1 VYVSIFGP
9 ARIWAAGGESDIISW
24 PQLSKMSGEETMSA
38 IVDLAPIV
46 GVTEAADRRRRIFAI
61 VGASSGNLVEW
72 YDFYA
77 YAFTSI
83 YFASAF
89 FPSGD
94 STSQLLAT
102 AGIFAVGFF
111 MRPLGGWLFGW
122 IADTH
127 GRRTAMIISVLMM
140 CAGSLMIAVMPT
152 HATIGALAPLLLLL
166 ARLAQG
172 LSVGGEYGT
181 AATYMSEV
189 ASKGNRGF
197 YSSFQYVTLIGG
209 QLLALLVL
217 AILQGLLTTDELKAW
232 GWRIPFVIGAVAA
245 IVAMYLRRS
254 LAETASEEAM
264 HSKEAGSL
272 IGLLRHHPRAI
283 MIVLAFTMGGSL
295 YFYTFT
301 TYMQKYLVN
310 TAHMDAKVVTL
321 VMTVALIV
329 YMLLQ
334 PVFGALS
341 DRIGRKNNMILFTA
355 VGALTAAP
363 LIFTLGGV
371 SGPYT
376 ALMLVLVA
384 LTIASFYTSISG
396 VVKAEL
402 FPTEV
407 RALGVGFTYAVAN
420 AMFGGT
426 AEYVALWLKSSGRE
440 SWFAWY
446 VAGMVAIGLAAA
458 LIMPDTRKYGYLEGT
473 GQVER

>member
-1 VYVSIFGP
+1 MSTFADSISITG
-9 ARIWAAGGESDIISW
+9 
-24 PQLSKMSGEETMSA
+24 TME
-38 IVDLAPIV
+38 P
-46 GVTEAADRRRRIFAI
+46 TDRRRRIVAI
-61 VGASSGNLVEW
+61 IGASSGNLVEW

-89 FPSGD
+89 FPTGD
-94 STSQLLAT
+94 STSQLLGT

-127 GRRTAMIISVLMM
+127 GRRTSMVISVLMM
-140 CAGSLMIAVMPT
+140 CAGSLLIAIMPT
-152 HATIGALAPLLLLL
+152 YAAIGAMAPVLLLF
-166 ARLAQG
+166 ARLVQG
-172 LSVGGEYGT
+172 FSVGGEYGT

-217 AILQGLLTTDELKAW
+217 VVLQTLLTTDQLKAW

-245 IVAMYLRRS
+245 LVAMYLRRS
-254 LAETASEEAM
+254 LAETASDETM

-272 IGLLRHHPRAI
+272 LQLMRHKRAVL
-283 MIVLAFTMGGSL
+283 IVFAFTMGGSL

-310 TAHMDAKVVTL
+310 TAHMDASIVSI
-321 VMTVALIV
+321 VMTAVLIL
-329 YMLLQ
+329 YMCLQ
-334 PVFGALS
+334 PAFGALS
-341 DRIGRKNNMILFTA
+341 DRIGRRNNMILFTA
-355 VGALTAAP
+355 LGALAASPLLFALGQVSNPVTAFLLVLA
-363 LIFTLGGV
+363 
-371 SGPYT
+371 
-376 ALMLVLVA
+376 ALM
-384 LTIASFYTSISG
+384 IASFYTSISG
-396 VVKAEL
+396 VVKADL

-407 RALGVGFTYAVAN
+407 RALGVGLTYAVAN
-420 AMFGGT
+420 AIFGGT
-426 AEYVALWLKSSGRE
+426 AEYVALWLKSSGQE
-440 SWFAWY
+440 QWFAWY
-446 VAGMVAIGLAAA
+446 VSGIVAVGLAAS

-473 GQVER
+473 GQVERNL

>member
-1 VYVSIFGP
+1 MSIF
-9 ARIWAAGGESDIISW
+9 ADSISIT
-24 PQLSKMSGEETMSA
+24 GTME
-38 IVDLAPIV
+38 P
-46 GVTEAADRRRRIFAI
+46 TDRRRRIVAI
-61 VGASSGNLVEW
+61 IGASSGNLVEW

-89 FPSGD
+89 FPTGD
-94 STSQLLAT
+94 STSQLLGT

-122 IADTH
+122 MADTH
-127 GRRTAMIISVLMM
+127 GRRTSMVISVLMM
-140 CAGSLMIAVMPT
+140 CAGSLLIAVMPT
-152 HATIGALAPLLLLL
+152 YATIGAMAPVLLLF
-166 ARLAQG
+166 ARLVQG

-217 AILQGLLTTDELKAW
+217 VVLQALLTTDQLKAW

-245 IVAMYLRRS
+245 LVAMYLRRS
-254 LAETASEEAM
+254 LAETASHETM

-272 IGLLRHHPRAI
+272 LQLMRHKRAVL
-283 MIVLAFTMGGSL
+283 IVFAFTMGGSL

-310 TAHMDAKVVTL
+310 TAHMDPGIVSI
-321 VMTVALIV
+321 VMTAVLIL
-329 YMLLQ
+329 YMCLQ
-334 PVFGALS
+334 PPFGALS
-341 DRIGRKNNMILFTA
+341 DRIGRRNNMILFTA
-355 VGALTAAP
+355 LGALAASPLLFALGQVSNPVTAF
-363 LIFTLGGV
+363 L
-371 SGPYT
+371 
-376 ALMLVLVA
+376 LVLAA
-384 LTIASFYTSISG
+384 LIIASFYTSISG
-396 VVKAEL
+396 VVKADL

-407 RALGVGFTYAVAN
+407 RALGVGLTYAVAN
-420 AMFGGT
+420 AIFGGT
-426 AEYVALWLKSSGRE
+426 AEYVALWLKSSDQE
-440 SWFAWY
+440 QWFAWY
-446 VAGMVAIGLAAA
+446 VSGIVAVGLAAS

-473 GQVER
+473 GQVERNL

>member
-1 VYVSIFGP
+1 MQSVDQALP
-9 ARIWAAGGESDIISW
+9 ASGFDIVAGAGD
-24 PQLSKMSGEETMSA
+24 KG
-38 IVDLAPIV
+38 
-46 GVTEAADRRRRIFAI
+46 RRIRAI

-83 YFASAF
+83 YFAAAF
-89 FPSGD
+89 FPTGD
-94 STSQLLAT
+94 TTSQLMAT

-127 GRRTAMIISVLMM
+127 GRKNSMVISVLMM
-140 CAGSLMIAVMPT
+140 CAGSLLIAIMPT
-152 HATIGALAPLLLLL
+152 YATIGAAAPVLLLI
-166 ARLAQG
+166 ARLVQG

-189 ASKGNRGF
+189 AGKGHRGF

-217 AILQGLLTTDELKAW
+217 VVLQALLSVDELKGW
-232 GWRIPFVIGAVAA
+232 GWRIPFVIGAVTAV
-245 IVAMYLRRS
+245 VAMYLRRS
-254 LAETASEEAM
+254 LVETGSEAAM

-272 IGLLRHHPRAI
+272 RGLLKYKRSVLL
-283 MIVLAFTMGGSL
+283 VLAFTMGGSL

-310 TAHMDAKVVTL
+310 TAHMDAKIVSM
-321 VMTVALIV
+321 VMTGVLVI

-341 DRIGRKNNMILFTA
+341 DRIGRRNNMLLFSGIATMGS
-355 VGALTAAP
+355 VPLLSALGQVSSPYVA
-363 LIFTLGGV
+363 FTL
-371 SGPYT
+371 
-376 ALMLVLVA
+376 ALIALV
-384 LTIASFYTSISG
+384 IASFYTSISG

-402 FPTEV
+402 FPSTV
-407 RALGVGFTYAVAN
+407 RALGVGFTYAVGN
-420 AMFGGT
+420 ALFGGT
-426 AEYVALWLKSSGRE
+426 AEYVALSLKSAGRE
-440 SWFAWY
+440 EWFAWY
-446 VAGMVAIGLAAA
+446 VTVLVGVAFVASML
-458 LIMPDTRKYGYLEGT
+458 MPDTRRRSYLDGT
-473 GQVER
+473 WESGSRGTPGEPQIR

>member
-1 VYVSIFGP
+1 MSSI
-9 ARIWAAGGESDIISW
+9 ADSISIT
-24 PQLSKMSGEETMSA
+24 GTME
-38 IVDLAPIV
+38 AP
-46 GVTEAADRRRRIFAI
+46 DRRRRIVAI
-61 VGASSGNLVEW
+61 IGASSGNLVEW

-89 FPSGD
+89 FPTGD
-94 STSQLLAT
+94 STSQLLGT

-127 GRRTAMIISVLMM
+127 GRRTSMVISVLMM
-140 CAGSLMIAVMPT
+140 CAGSLLIAIMPT
-152 HATIGALAPLLLLL
+152 YATIGAAAPMLLLF

-217 AILQGLLTTDELKAW
+217 VFLQALLTVDQLKAW

-245 IVAMYLRRS
+245 LIAMYLRRS
-254 LAETASEEAM
+254 LAETASEETM
-264 HSKEAGSL
+264 RSKEAGSIVALLQHKRAVL
-272 IGLLRHHPRAI
+272 I
-283 MIVLAFTMGGSL
+283 VFAFTMGGSL

-310 TAHMDAKVVTL
+310 TAHMDAGIVSII
-321 VMTVALIV
+321 MTAVLIL
-329 YMLLQ
+329 YMCLQ
-334 PVFGALS
+334 PAFGALS
-341 DRIGRKNNMILFTA
+341 DRIGRRNNMILFTA
-355 VGALTAAP
+355 LGALAAAP
-363 LIFTLGGV
+363 LLFALGQV
-371 SGPYT
+371 ANSIN
-376 ALMLVLVA
+376 AFLLVLAA
-384 LTIASFYTSISG
+384 LVIASFYTSISG

-407 RALGVGFTYAVAN
+407 RALGVGLTYAVAN
-420 AMFGGT
+420 AIFGGT
-426 AEYVALWLKSSGRE
+426 AEYVALWLKSSGQE
-440 SWFAWY
+440 QWFAWY
-446 VAGMVAIGLAAA
+446 VSGIVAVGLAAS

-473 GQVER
+473 GQVERNL

>member
-1 VYVSIFGP
+1 MTALVEPIAITG
-9 ARIWAAGGESDIISW
+9 AIAAG
-24 PQLSKMSGEETMSA
+24 
-38 IVDLAPIV
+38 
-46 GVTEAADRRRRIFAI
+46 DRRRRIIAI

-127 GRRTAMIISVLMM
+127 GRRTSMIISVLMM
-140 CAGSLMIAVMPT
+140 CAGSLMIAVLPT
-152 HATIGALAPLLLLL
+152 YQTIGTLAPALLLV

-217 AILQGLLTTDELKAW
+217 VVLQQLLTIDQLKAW
-232 GWRIPFVIGAVAA
+232 GWRIPFLIGALAA
-245 IVAMYLRRS
+245 VVAMYLRRS

-272 IGLLRHHPRAI
+272 IGLLHHKKAVLV
-283 MIVLAFTMGGSL
+283 VLAFTMGGSL

-310 TAHMDAKVVTL
+310 TAHLDANVVSGI
-321 VMTVALIV
+321 MTGALILF
-329 YMLLQ
+329 MLLQ

-341 DRIGRKNNMILFTA
+341 DRIGRRNNMICFTA
-355 VGALTAAP
+355 LATLAAAP
-363 LIFTLGGV
+363 LLIAIGHV
-371 SGPYT
+371 SSPYAAF
-376 ALMLVLVA
+376 ALLMAGLL
-384 LTIASFYTSISG
+384 IACFYTSISG

-402 FPTEV
+402 FPTEI
-407 RALGVGFTYAVAN
+407 RALGVGLPYAVAN
-420 AMFGGT
+420 ALFGGT
-426 AEYVALWLKSSGRE
+426 AEYVALSLKQAGHE
-440 SWFAWY
+440 QWFAWY
-446 VAGMVAIGLAAA
+446 VAGMAAIALAAS
-458 LIMPDTRKYGYLEGT
+458 LWMPDTRKHGYLEGDGRIEDT
-473 GQVER
+473 

>member
-1 VYVSIFGP
+1 MQSVDQALP
-9 ARIWAAGGESDIISW
+9 AAGFDIVAGAGD
-24 PQLSKMSGEETMSA
+24 KA
-38 IVDLAPIV
+38 
-46 GVTEAADRRRRIFAI
+46 RRIKAI

-83 YFASAF
+83 YFAAAF
-89 FPSGD
+89 FPTGD
-94 STSQLLAT
+94 TTSQLMAT

-127 GRRTAMIISVLMM
+127 GRKNSMVISVLMM
-140 CAGSLMIAVMPT
+140 CAGSLLIAIMPT
-152 HATIGALAPLLLLL
+152 YATIGAAAPVLLLI
-166 ARLAQG
+166 ARLVQG

-189 ASKGNRGF
+189 AGKGHRGF

-217 AILQGLLTTDELKAW
+217 VVLQALLSVDELKAW
-232 GWRIPFVIGAVAA
+232 GWRIPFVIGAATAV
-245 IVAMYLRRS
+245 VAMYLRRS
-254 LAETASEEAM
+254 LVETGSEAAM

-272 IGLLRHHPRAI
+272 RGLLKYKRSVLL
-283 MIVLAFTMGGSL
+283 VLAFTMGGSL

-310 TAHMDAKVVTL
+310 TAHMDTKVVSF
-321 VMTVALIV
+321 VMTGVLVI

-341 DRIGRKNNMILFTA
+341 DRIGRKNNMLLFSGIATIA
-355 VGALTAAP
+355 SVPLLSALGQVSSPYIA
-363 LIFTLGGV
+363 FTL
-371 SGPYT
+371 
-376 ALMLVLVA
+376 ALLALV
-384 LTIASFYTSISG
+384 IASFYTSISG

-402 FPTEV
+402 FPGTV
-407 RALGVGFTYAVAN
+407 RALGVGFTYAVGN
-420 AMFGGT
+420 ALFGGT
-426 AEYVALWLKSSGRE
+426 AEYVALSLKSAGRE
-440 SWFAWY
+440 EWFAWY
-446 VAGMVAIGLAAA
+446 VTALVGVAFVASML
-458 LIMPDTRKYGYLEGT
+458 MPDTRRRSYLDGT
-473 GQVER
+473 WESGS

>member
-1 VYVSIFGP
+1 
-9 ARIWAAGGESDIISW
+9 
-24 PQLSKMSGEETMSA
+24 
-38 IVDLAPIV
+38 
-46 GVTEAADRRRRIFAI
+46 

-94 STSQLLAT
+94 PTSQLLAT

-122 IADTH
+122 IADKR
-127 GRRTAMIISVLMM
+127 GRRISMIISVLMM
-140 CAGSLMIAVMPT
+140 CAGSLTIAVMPT
-152 HATIGALAPLLLLL
+152 HATIGALAPVLLLL

-189 ASKGNRGF
+189 ASRGNRGF

-209 QLLALLVL
+209 QLLALMVL
-217 AILQGLLTTDELKAW
+217 AILQALFTADELKAW
-232 GWRIPFVIGAVAA
+232 GWRIPFVIGAMAA

-254 LAETASEEAM
+254 LAETASQEAM
-264 HSKEAGSL
+264 HNKEAGSL
-272 IGLLRHHPRAI
+272 IGLLRHHPRAVL
-283 MIVLAFTMGGSL
+283 IVFAFTMGGSL

-310 TAHMDAKVVTL
+310 TAHMDARVVTY
-321 VMTVALIV
+321 VMTIVLILF
-329 YMLLQ
+329 MLLQ
-334 PVFGALS
+334 PLFGALS

-355 VGALTAAP
+355 LGALGASP
-363 LIFTLGGV
+363 LL
-371 SGPYT
+371 
-376 ALMLVLVA
+376 LVLGTVTSAYAA
-384 LTIASFYTSISG
+384 LILVLIALVIASFYTSISG

-402 FPTEV
+402 FPAEV

-420 AMFGGT
+420 AAFGGT
-426 AEYVALWLKSSGRE
+426 AEYVALWLKTAGRE
-440 SWFAWY
+440 EWFAWY
-446 VAGMVAIGLAAA
+446 VAGMVAIGLAAS
-458 LIMPDTRKYGYLEGT
+458 LLMPDTRKYGYLEGT
-473 GQVER
+473 GQVEG

>member
-1 VYVSIFGP
+1 
-9 ARIWAAGGESDIISW
+9 
-24 PQLSKMSGEETMSA
+24 MSA
-38 IVDLAPIV
+38 LADSISIT
-46 GVTEAADRRRRIFAI
+46 GTAEATDRRRRIIAI
-61 VGASSGNLVEW
+61 IGASSGNLVEW

-89 FPSGD
+89 FPTGD
-94 STSQLLAT
+94 PTSQLLGT

-122 IADTH
+122 LADTH
-127 GRRTAMIISVLMM
+127 GRRTSMVISVLMM
-140 CAGSLMIAVMPT
+140 CAGSLMIAIMPT
-152 HATIGALAPLLLLL
+152 YATIGAMAPALLLV
-166 ARLAQG
+166 ARLTQG

-217 AILQGLLTTDELKAW
+217 VVLQALLTTDQLKAW

-245 IVAMYLRRS
+245 FVAMYLRRS
-254 LAETASEEAM
+254 LAETAPEETM

-272 IGLLRHHPRAI
+272 FGLLHHKRAVL
-283 MIVLAFTMGGSL
+283 IVFAFTMGGSL

-310 TAHMDAKVVTL
+310 TAHMDASIVSII
-321 VMTVALIV
+321 MTAVLIV
-329 YMLLQ
+329 YMCLQ
-334 PVFGALS
+334 PVFGTLS
-341 DRIGRKNNMILFTA
+341 DRIGRRNNMILFTA
-355 VGALTAAP
+355 LGALAAAP
-363 LIFTLGGV
+363 LLFALGQV
-371 SGPYT
+371 SSPVT
-376 ALMLVLVA
+376 AFLLVLAALM
-384 LTIASFYTSISG
+384 IASFYTSISG

-407 RALGVGFTYAVAN
+407 RALGVGLTYAVAN
-420 AMFGGT
+420 AIFGGT
-426 AEYVALWLKSSGRE
+426 AEYVALWLKSSGQE
-440 SWFAWY
+440 QWFAWY
-446 VAGMVAIGLAAA
+446 VSAMVAVGLAAS
-458 LIMPDTRKYGYLEGT
+458 LIMPDTRKYGYLEGV
-473 GQVER
+473 GEIERNLRAP

>member
-1 VYVSIFGP
+1 
-9 ARIWAAGGESDIISW
+9 
-24 PQLSKMSGEETMSA
+24 MSA
-38 IVDLAPIV
+38 AVESLALA
-46 GVTEAADRRRRIFAI
+46 GATEAADRRRRIVAI

-83 YFASAF
+83 YFAAAF

-94 STSQLLAT
+94 TTSQLLAT

-127 GRRTAMIISVLMM
+127 GRRISMIISVLMM
-140 CAGSLMIAVMPT
+140 CAGSLMIALMPT
-152 HATIGALAPLLLLL
+152 HATIGTAAPVLLLL
-166 ARLAQG
+166 ARLTQG

-189 ASKGNRGF
+189 ASKGHRGF

-217 AILQGLLTTDELKAW
+217 AVLQALLTTDDLKAW
-232 GWRIPFVIGAVAA
+232 GWRIPFVIGALAA
-245 IVAMYLRRS
+245 VVAMYLRRS
-254 LAETASEEAM
+254 LAETASEETM
-264 HSKEAGSL
+264 HNKEAGSVV
-272 IGLLRHHPRAI
+272 GLVRHHPRAVL
-283 MIVLAFTMGGSL
+283 IVLAFTMGGSL

-310 TAHMDAKVVTL
+310 TAHMAATTVTF
-321 VMTVALIV
+321 VMTTALIV
-329 YMLLQ
+329 FMLLQ
-334 PVFGALS
+334 PAFGALS
-341 DRIGRKNNMILFTA
+341 DWIGRKTNMILFSSLGMLTA
-355 VGALTAAP
+355 VP
-363 LIFTLGGV
+363 LLILIGRV
-371 SGPYT
+371 SSPYT
-376 ALMLVLVA
+376 ALILVL
-384 LTIASFYTSISG
+384 LTLMIASFYTSISG

-402 FPTEV
+402 FPPEV
-407 RALGVGFTYAVAN
+407 RALGVGLTYAIAN

-426 AEYVALWLKSSGRE
+426 AEYVALWLKSAGHE
-440 SWFAWY
+440 QWFFWY
-446 VAGMVAIGLAAA
+446 VAGMVAIAFAAS

-473 GQVER
+473 GHIER

>member
-1 VYVSIFGP
+1 MSTFADSISITG
-9 ARIWAAGGESDIISW
+9 
-24 PQLSKMSGEETMSA
+24 TME
-38 IVDLAPIV
+38 P
-46 GVTEAADRRRRIFAI
+46 TDRRRRIVAI
-61 VGASSGNLVEW
+61 IGASSGNLVEW

-89 FPSGD
+89 FPTGD
-94 STSQLLAT
+94 STSQLLGT

-122 IADTH
+122 MADTH
-127 GRRTAMIISVLMM
+127 GRRTSMVISVLMM
-140 CAGSLMIAVMPT
+140 CAGSLLIAVMPT
-152 HATIGALAPLLLLL
+152 YTTIGAMAPMLLLF
-166 ARLAQG
+166 ARLVQG

-217 AILQGLLTTDELKAW
+217 VVLQALLTTDQLKAW

-245 IVAMYLRRS
+245 LVAMYLRRS
-254 LAETASEEAM
+254 LAETASDETM

-272 IGLLRHHPRAI
+272 LQLMRHKRAVL
-283 MIVLAFTMGGSL
+283 IVFAFTMGGSL

-310 TAHMDAKVVTL
+310 TAHMDAGIVSI
-321 VMTVALIV
+321 VMTAVLIL
-329 YMLLQ
+329 YMCLQ
-334 PVFGALS
+334 PPFGALS
-341 DRIGRKNNMILFTA
+341 DRIGRRNNMILFTA
-355 VGALTAAP
+355 LGALAASPLLFALGQVSNPVTAFLLVLA
-363 LIFTLGGV
+363 
-371 SGPYT
+371 
-376 ALMLVLVA
+376 ALM
-384 LTIASFYTSISG
+384 IASFYTSISG
-396 VVKAEL
+396 VVKADL

-407 RALGVGFTYAVAN
+407 RALGVGLTYAVAN
-420 AMFGGT
+420 AIFGGT
-426 AEYVALWLKSSGRE
+426 AEYVALWLKSSGQE
-440 SWFAWY
+440 QWFAWY
-446 VAGMVAIGLAAA
+446 VSGIVAVGLAAS

-473 GQVER
+473 GQVERNL

>member
-1 VYVSIFGP
+1 MAAIADSVSMTD
-9 ARIWAAGGESDIISW
+9 E
-24 PQLSKMSGEETMSA
+24 MSA
-38 IVDLAPIV
+38 
-46 GVTEAADRRRRIFAI
+46 AADRRRRIIAI

-94 STSQLLAT
+94 ATSQLLAT

-122 IADTH
+122 LADKH
-127 GRRTAMIISVLMM
+127 GRRTSMIISVLMM
-140 CAGSLMIAVMPT
+140 CAGSLTIALMPT
-152 HATIGALAPLLLLL
+152 YATIGAAAPIALLV

-217 AILQGLLTTDELKAW
+217 AILQSMLTTDELKAW
-232 GWRIPFVIGAVAA
+232 GWRIPFVIGALAAVVAL
-245 IVAMYLRRS
+245 YLRRS
-254 LAETASEEAM
+254 LAETASQQSM
-264 HSKEAGSL
+264 HNKEAGS
-272 IGLLRHHPRAI
+272 ITGLVRHHPRAVL
-283 MIVLAFTMGGSL
+283 IVLAFTMGGSL

-310 TAHMDAKVVTL
+310 TAHMDATVVTY
-321 VMTVALIV
+321 VMTVVLII

-355 VGALTAAP
+355 LGSLAAVPILFMLGTVSSP
-363 LIFTLGGV
+363 LVAF
-371 SGPYT
+371 S
-376 ALMLVLVA
+376 LVLLA
-384 LTIASFYTSISG
+384 LAIASF
-396 VVKAEL
+396 
-402 FPTEV
+402 
-407 RALGVGFTYAVAN
+407 
-420 AMFGGT
+420 
-426 AEYVALWLKSSGRE
+426 
-440 SWFAWY
+440 
-446 VAGMVAIGLAAA
+446 
-458 LIMPDTRKYGYLEGT
+458 
-473 GQVER
+473 